1 MIKEE
6 YKVIKMDTLVQ
17 KLRDY
22 TLALKEKGDFTW
34 EEIEKISDEPASTL
48 RKFCSGKTQNFNID
62 KLIKIISAMGGNL
75 NDALSYEEQK
85 EPEVNSVITLKESY
99 EQQIEA
105 LIKSFEV
112 RMEDMQKTC
121 EIRIDDIEK
130 VCESRINDILKC
142 CELRVSDLKQGYE
155 DRLKEYKNLLLK
167 LNPTLSTN

>member
-1 MIKEE
+1 
-6 YKVIKMDTLVQ
+6 MDTLVQ

-85 EPEVNSVITLKESY
+85 EPEVNSVIVIKETY
-99 EQQIEA
+99 EQKIEA
-105 LIKSFEV
+105 LTLSYEARIEDIKASCEV
-112 RMEDMQKTC
+112 RVAD
-121 EIRIDDIEK
+121 
-130 VCESRINDILKC
+130 VLKC
-142 CELRVSDLKQGYE
+142 CDLRVADIKQSY
-155 DRLKEYKNLLLK
+155 DSRLQEYKNLLLK
-167 LNPTLSTN
+167 LNPTFSSIE